1 MHPVAHLGQWMAD
14 YDFAVLA
21 HGFPPH
27 GRDYCL
33 RIQDC
38 LGRDPGTHDL
48 VFTHCVRL
56 DYETRV
62 RDDVWPISWSDDFID
77 YQRWQA
83 AGEPSGY
90 VWDTRWA
97 DAYPGLLAVEPSAL
111 AAEWSR
117 RLKHDFFEAT
127 LETDRFFLRLIFHDI
142 RHKKISDDTSTIS
155 RFIHRTPPPMD

>member
-1 MHPVAHLGQWMAD
+1 MAIHPVAHLGQWMTD
-14 YDFAVLA
+14 CDFAVLA

-38 LGRDPGTHDL
+38 LGSDPGTHDL
-48 VFTHCVRL
+48 VFTRCVRL

-62 RDDVWPISWSDDFID
+62 GDDVWPVSWSDDFIC

-90 VWDTRWA
+90 VWDTRWSC
-97 DAYPGLLAVEPSAL
+97 AYPGLLAVEPSAL

-117 RLKHDFFEAT
+117 RLKYDFFEAT
-127 LETDRFFLRLIFHDI
+127 
-142 RHKKISDDTSTIS
+142 
-155 RFIHRTPPPMD
+155 